1 MHAHSGIPVAEL
13 MAKLGISYHV
23 RVHTCML
30 FFVSYTRMVKH
41 PVCDMHTDA
50 KQEGRLD
57 VSSNH
62 PDGVESEYAI
72 LKPSCGGEISGTT
85 LDDRLKPNTAWPHI
99 YTTASPSTPNKTH
112 FRGFDL

>member
-1 MHAHSGIPVAEL
+1 MVGMANLSGAFRQRGLIATERSSVEVTKGPSS
-13 MAKLGISYHV
+13 M
-23 RVHTCML
+23 
-30 FFVSYTRMVKH
+30 
-41 PVCDMHTDA
+41 
-50 KQEGRLD
+50 EGRLD